1 MIFVELRFFVFLAL
15 VWPVYWLLPS
25 NRSRKWWLLVASYYF
40 YGSWDWRF
48 LSLLA
53 LSTVVDYV
61 AALQMAAG
69 RRPRAWLLVSM
80 ATNLGVLGFFKYF
93 NFFLDSAFELAKS
106 IGLEATSLRLEI
118 VLPVGISF
126 YTFQTMSYTI
136 DVYRGRLAAR
146 RDMLDFALYVAFFP
160 QLVAGPIVRASD
172 FLPQLDAS
180 RVFGSVR
187 FRAAASLFLSGFFKK
202 ACVADNVAPI
212 VDQFFA
218 NPAIHSTADAWLATV
233 LYSIQIYCDFS
244 GYSDMAIA
252 VAWLLGYEL
261 CKNFEWPYVAGDISE
276 FWRRWHISL
285 SSWLRDYLYIPLGG
299 NRGTRWFTRRNLML
313 TMGLGGL
320 WHGAAWNFVAWGIA
334 HGLALSAHQ
343 EWRRFMERLGRRELP
358 TALAIPATYV
368 WVLLT
373 WIPFRAQGAGPA
385 WDATLAFLGLGA
397 GATGLTLPAWP
408 LVLLPALVSA
418 HLAARNGWG
427 RRLWLS
433 ASPVAFGLA
442 WGTLF
447 ALCLALVPG
456 AYRAFIYFQF

>member
-1 MIFVELRFFVFLAL
+1 MIFVELRFFIFLAL
-15 VWPVYWLLPS
+15 VWPVYWRLGS
-25 NRSRKWWLLVASYYF
+25 DRKRKWWLLAASYYF

-53 LSTVVDYV
+53 FSTVVDYV

-69 RRPRAWLLVSM
+69 HKPRAWLLVSM
-80 ATNLGVLGFFKYF
+80 SSNLGVLALFKYF
-93 NFFLDSAFELAKS
+93 NFFLDSAVALANTVG
-106 IGLEATSLRLEI
+106 IEASSLRLEI

-136 DVYRGRLAAR
+136 DVFRGRLAAR

-172 FLPQLDAS
+172 FLPQLDAP
-180 RVFGSVR
+180 RLFASVP

-202 ACVADNVAPI
+202 ACIADNVAPI

-218 NPAIHSTADAWLATV
+218 NPALHSTADAWLATI

-261 CKNFEWPYVAGDISE
+261 CKNFDWPYFAADISD

-334 HGLALSAHQ
+334 HGLALSVHQ
-343 EWRRFMERLGRRELP
+343 EWRQLMGRLGRGGLA
-358 TALAIPATYV
+358 TTIAIPTTYV

-373 WIPFRAQGAGPA
+373 WIPFRAQGGGAA
-385 WDATLAFLGLGA
+385 WDATLAFLGVRA
-397 GATGLTLPAWP
+397 GTAGLTLPGWP
-408 LVLLPALVSA
+408 LALVPLLA
-418 HLAARNGWG
+418 AGHLASHRGWG
-427 RRLWLS
+427 RRFWSS
-433 ASPVAFGLA
+433 APPVAFGLA
-442 WGTLF
+442 WGGLL
-447 ALCLALVPG
+447 ALCLALVPNS
-456 AYRAFIYFQF
+456 YRAFIYFQF

>member
-1 MIFVELRFFVFLAL
+1 MIFVELRFFVFLAI
-15 VWPVYWLLPS
+15 VWPVYWLLGS
-25 NRSRKWWLLVASYYF
+25 NRRRKWWLLAASYYF

-53 LSTVVDYV
+53 FSTVVDYV

-69 RRPRAWLLVSM
+69 RKPRAWLFVSM
-80 ATNLGVLGFFKYF
+80 TTNLGVLAFFKYF
-93 NFFLDSAFELAKS
+93 NFFLDSAAALAAS
-106 IGLEATSLRLEI
+106 LGLEPASLRLDI

-136 DVYRGRLAAR
+136 DVYRGRLVANR
-146 RDMLDFALYVAFFP
+146 SMLDFALYVAFFP

-172 FLPQLDAS
+172 FLPQLAAA
-180 RVFGSVR
+180 RAFESVP
-187 FRAAASLFLSGFFKK
+187 FRAAAGLFLSGFFKK

-218 NPAIHSTADAWLATV
+218 NPALHSTADAWLATV

-261 CKNFEWPYVAGDISE
+261 CKNFDWPYFAADISD

-299 NRGTRWFTRRNLML
+299 NRGARWFTRRNLML

-334 HGLALSAHQ
+334 HGLALSVHQ
-343 EWRRFMERLGRRELP
+343 EWRRATARLGWP
-358 TALAIPATYV
+358 GLATVVAVPVTYV

-373 WIPFRAQGAGPA
+373 WIPFRAQGGGAV
-385 WDATLAFLGLGA
+385 WDATLLFLGLRA
-397 GATGLTLPAWP
+397 STAGLTLPGWP
-408 LVLLPALVSA
+408 LALLPVLVA
-418 HLAARNGWG
+418 GHVAARQGWG
-427 RRLWLS
+427 RRFWLR
-433 ASPVAFGLA
+433 ASPVVFGLV
-442 WGTLF
+442 WGALF
-447 ALCLALVPG
+447 AACLALLPSI
-456 AYRAFIYFQF
+456 YRAFIYFQF